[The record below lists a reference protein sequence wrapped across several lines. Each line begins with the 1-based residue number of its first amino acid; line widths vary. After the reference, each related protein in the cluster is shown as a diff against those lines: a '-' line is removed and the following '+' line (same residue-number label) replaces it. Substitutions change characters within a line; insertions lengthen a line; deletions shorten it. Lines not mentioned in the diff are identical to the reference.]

1 MNAHQP
7 PIRSL
12 ILLGGDSSR
21 MGSPKYLLPIPST
34 VSETGCET
42 PVLIHMLYLHHI
54 FQVKHGD
61 PLLRT
66 VTLSVSNDAQRN
78 EIKDL
83 LQKYEAEMPSDLSI
97 SYVRDSQA
105 GSGPASGL
113 TAAWRLDPHAHWL
126 VTGCNHPLISK
137 AALEAL
143 RMEHHKSRRA
153 VTCFLTPEDHDESFL
168 ALWTTEALM
177 RLSEAAEHSDNFQ
190 PRTVLKLLETEDNKE
205 STREDD
211 DKEYTIGVAR
221 TKPADDYWITNVDIP
236 EDWARVEKYLKEQFA
251 QSER

>member
-1 MNAHQP
+1 
-7 PIRSL
+7 
-12 ILLGGDSSR
+12 

-34 VSETGCET
+34 VSETGCDT
-42 PVLIHMLYLHHI
+42 PLLIHMLYLHHI

-78 EIKDL
+78 EVKDL
-83 LQKYEAEMPSDLSI
+83 LEKYEADLPFDLTI
-97 SYVRDSQA
+97 SYVQDSQA

-113 TAAWRLDPHAHWL
+113 TAAWRLDTHAHWL

-137 AALEAL
+137 ATLEAL
-143 RMEHHKSRRA
+143 RIQHHKSRRA

-168 ALWTTEALM
+168 ALWTSEALQ
-177 RLSEAAEHSDNFQ
+177 RLSGQMEHSNNFA
-190 PRTVLKLLETEDNKE
+190 PSSMLKLLQKE
-205 STREDD
+205 SNEKSTNEVEDKD
-211 DKEYTIGVAR
+211 YTIGVAK
-221 TKPADDYWITNVDIP
+221 TKPSDDYWTTNVDIP
-236 EDWARVEKYLKEQFA
+236 EEWNRVEKYLKEQFA